1 MFKPAYIVSIYND
14 EWKPVYF
21 EFADEQAA
29 IECGRKYKSFGF
41 FVRIFQQIPFV
52 Y

>member
-14 EWKPVYF
+14 KWEPVYF
-21 EFADEQAA
+21 EFADESDT
-29 IECGRKYKSFGF
+29 IECGLRYKKLGF
-41 FVRIFQQIPFV
+41 FVRIFQQIPFA